1 MTTGEYGMT
10 RFLTLACVVG
20 LTASPA
26 LGQKKQ
32 REEDFAKEKP
42 AVGDPLPA
50 LTVYTPDGKEV
61 KTADLRG
68 HYTVLTFGCL
78 T

>member
-1 MTTGEYGMT
+1 MRTFVLTG
-10 RFLTLACVVG
+10 LALALAV
-20 LTASPA
+20 PA
-26 LGQKKQ
+26 AFGQPKREQK
-32 REEDFAKEKP
+32 EEDFLKGKP
-42 AVGDPLPA
+42 AVGDVIPD

>member
-1 MTTGEYGMT
+1 MRYFS
-10 RFLTLACVVG
+10 RFGLGLLVATLLSG
-20 LTASPA
+20 PQLA
-26 LGQKKQ
+26 LAQKEKKD
-32 REEDFAKEKP
+32 EDFLVEKP
-42 AVGDPLPA
+42 AVGEMLPDV
-50 LTVYTPDGKEV
+50 TVYSPDGKEV

>member
-1 MTTGEYGMT
+1 MTGDHGMT
-10 RFLTLACVVG
+10 RFLTLACAVG
-20 LTASPA
+20 LTAAPA
-26 LGQKKQ
+26 LAQKKQ
-32 REEDFAKEKP
+32 REEDFLNAKP
-42 AVGDPLPA
+42 VAGDPLPA
-50 LTVYTPDGKEV
+50 LTVYAPDGKEV

>member
-1 MTTGEYGMT
+1 MRHLMLAGLVVALAAAAAPGQGKREHKEEA
-10 RFLTLACVVG
+10 FLKG
-20 LTASPA
+20 
-26 LGQKKQ
+26 
-32 REEDFAKEKP
+32 KP
-42 AVGDPLPA
+42 AIGDTLPD

-61 KTADLRG
+61 KTCDLRG

>member
-1 MTTGEYGMT
+1 M
-10 RFLTLACVVG
+10 RLLFTLALLLALV
-20 LTASPA
+20 PA
-26 LGQKKQ
+26 AAHAQQGK
-32 REEDFAKEKP
+32 RNEDEFVKEKP
-42 AVGDPLPA
+42 AVGDVLPD
-50 LTVYTPDGKEV
+50 LVVYSPDGKEV

>member
-1 MTTGEYGMT
+1 MRTAL
-10 RFLTLACVVG
+10 FLAMAATFVAWP
-20 LTASPA
+20 SPA
-26 LGQKKQ
+26 WAQRNEKKDA
-32 REEDFAKEKP
+32 EFLKGKP
-42 AVGDPLPA
+42 SVGDPLPE
-50 LTVYTPDGKEV
+50 LTVYTPDGTPF